1 MTFEEFMRGY
11 EEYKQ
16 QNGAGGNS
24 GASVQWNANPGGQWN
39 PGGQDGYGTA
49 RGDGWGISYDEFMR
63 GYEEYK
69 RQRSSQNGYSATGAQ
84 NGIGMAQGGWQGIS
98 FEDFMEGFY
107 QQHPERRPAPAAQT
121 APAAGGTGFALS
133 GTASA
138 KPQAGTDAAPRA
150 DETQQAEKNRQL
162 LAGLN
167 WGGAGGTAPA
177 GAAAQN
183 RALQLTAK
191 PAAGPSP
198 EAARILEAAG
208 VSVPLGMRNE
218 NTEEAARRTAQRPAA
233 GSAGPGLVPGWS
245 QEGREALEAEWWK
258 QNPGRFAL
266 NTMLPAYFWN
276 GLTDG
281 LRSAESGAAGLAAG
295 LIDPGSRADTPAMP
309 GAGPSPEAARILEAA
324 GVSAPLGL
332 QNENTAAA
340 ARETALQTQ
349 EKINR
354 RVLERAEKSGQKAEA
369 LNERFA
375 GKEGTGADLARWIGA
390 GAGSMAPQ
398 IAAGWLGGPAAS
410 GALIFGQGMGDY
422 YADALQDGATTEQA
436 VQAGLVG
443 GAANYGIEK
452 AFGGIPL
459 VGEGVVPVE
468 DIVKRYVRSRAGR
481 VILNRLAEATG
492 EGAEEVMENYLKP
505 IVQNMVYDK
514 EIEWPT
520 LEEQL
525 DSFAGGFA
533 ASLVTGSLMEDLPDQ
548 YRAEQAGAAVRAGE
562 GGMEAVMRRA
572 REISDNGQTR
582 KTLAG
587 RRAAELLA
595 RYDKGGADAINNAQL
610 GELVL
615 EMQELDGGTP
625 ASGAQA
631 AQEAAQEAQA
641 AGTGNLPGMAETP
654 LQGQP
659 GAALGTQSYP
669 QAVSG
674 GAGAVSYDALAALP
688 DMAATRIDTRLPEGA
703 SRSGLVQQ
711 GIANSGG
718 KVVNRYTGQE
728 MTLTASGLRHGIAKA
743 YNIAQNGPYVLK
755 AGEILQNAV
764 KVNELEPRGTE
775 TRSDIYLGY
784 AVDENGAPHAVRFV
798 VNLFPNGHRN
808 ADLDQMEVYDGRLYA
823 ERGKIIK
830 AASEMQ
836 PLSSGAAAGNPAL
849 NHRQTAVEARTQP
862 GAVPLMSARTHGVST
877 AVGPALSEAAGAA
890 SAIKITDLLGLVKG
904 QMDGFLSEDVRARL
918 GTQTRRSPEFGAAL
932 RYDLGMGGGTPAL
945 FPGINLDQS
954 GAIMDDAARQLAVQ
968 SGRVSETELAAMDR
982 MAEAK
987 GLRMRY
993 IYHPAGEV
1001 DGWVSGD
1008 TITVNLA
1015 SESGAFGTA
1024 VHEVGHTIKAAD
1036 AGRFARFEQAV
1047 LRLAAQDAE
1056 LGRYAQAVRT
1066 AYTAENSPARA
1077 SLLGADG
1084 QLNEAAVNEEVALK
1098 LAEQLVGDPEKL
1110 TQAVT
1115 RERGLGEM
1123 LLDFIRGIKNSIAIR
1138 LTGSQKA
1145 MLDEAERTL
1154 VNLLRGEGGSVEG
1167 QRLSYIG
1174 EHAQLRDG
1182 ERRALGIAQ
1191 QMEQEGETA
1200 GDIRRQTGWFRG
1212 ADGRWR
1218 MEIDDSGAV
1227 YQPEGARTLGQALEH
1242 PELYQRYPALTER
1255 PFSIDEKAR
1264 EQWKGGY
1271 SRKSQSIKLS
1281 PDADIGTLLHETQH
1295 AIQDIEGFAGG
1306 GNRLDGKGMA
1316 MLEAY
1321 PLAKELPAYQQLN
1334 TPEERFEFV
1343 RSFAATSSETN
1354 SFEHEWRKRYSELA
1368 GEVEANDVKNRAAY
1382 SNTRREGIPPKTDG
1396 IVIDRRALR
1405 SDMIDMFLEMGY
1417 NKKEV
1422 AWLLEGGSQ
1431 HGRLGEMAGTLEKIA
1446 KSGGIEAG
1454 GGTAA
1459 GGGRGSAQSS
1469 GTGGNIQAVDLD
1481 GARLSGEDGRSA
1493 GSQNANGDY
1502 AGTRRHDLLG
1512 ESGSLQKDSLSV
1524 PYRTQKGQTLREYLT
1539 GQYPGMIWPIA
1550 DPPAANAA
1558 NAQAA
1563 PAGPVEAVNAQEA
1576 QDATGAGSGLL
1587 ASGKSLEIQQ
1597 RQTREFVD
1605 KVAEGLGVPRW
1616 ASREFLRPIAAEL
1629 AESIKTTGR
1638 IDPGKADELFNTAFE
1653 QGIVIQDEMV
1663 QQYGELKKELRST
1676 ALTLDRET
1684 REGKSYNEWR
1694 KQFFGALNLASD
1706 GMPVDVYYQEL
1717 CERYPELFDSELTHP
1732 ADQAERILEV
1742 YKSIR
1747 TQAMNLD
1754 AYYGDDAEDFKA
1766 WARDEFDRALEE
1778 LAGGVG
1784 KVRRLEADNARG
1796 AQPAQEPPPPMGY
1809 AEVERIQ
1816 HEAKKLQRQADRAMA
1831 RAALTA
1837 EDKKLVDM
1845 LLAGGTSEDY
1855 LRSKGQ
1861 ENLEEILKVY
1871 QARKAVDDTK
1881 RPVKAYNAKVKEQ
1894 RDARAMA
1901 ALEGT
1906 ENWTDK
1912 QTGMQ
1917 YSMETMQ
1924 RNIRDISRGDEAGR
1938 RMVEEFFAPVQVHE
1952 AAATRMKNEYRERIR
1967 KLGLNQW
1974 ESAYTQIYG
1983 ELEAL
1988 DGVQYKSKEREHLAE
2003 ALEELKQEHGR
2014 EINEKKA
2021 REAVP
2026 VFRKEL
2032 DALFA
2037 QINQALVENGYEP
2050 VEYRRGY
2057 FPHFSDSET
2066 DSLLKNIADLVGH
2079 GSSPDDLPTS
2089 IAGLTAGF
2097 KPGRRW
2103 NAHAL
2108 ERKGFETAYD
2118 ALKGFDLYLEV
2129 AADVIHH
2136 TGDIRNLRALAEAIR
2151 YKYGDEGIREQ
2162 IRRIRADEKLTESQ
2176 RDDQLAQMGV
2186 IGKSHLSRFVQE
2198 LDEYTNLLAG
2208 KKSRYDRAVEYAI
2221 GRGIYRVMNKI
2232 ESKVGA
2238 NMVAV
2243 NLGSW
2248 LTNFLPVAQVA
2259 AEVGQ
2264 GNMLRAARDTVKN
2277 WWHSD
2282 GFEDRSDFLTN
2293 RAGSQMLSRSKLQR
2307 ASDFLSSPMQMI
2319 DGFASNMVTRAYYY
2333 KNLREGMNPVEAL
2346 QRADRQAAGLMA
2358 DRSKGAM
2365 PTLFASK
2372 NPLTRMLTMFQLEPN
2387 NTLRHIAKDI
2397 PDMGDKASEIWGMI
2411 LIGFVYS
2418 YIFDDLFELL
2428 TGRRCALDPLDI
2440 FNEAVGDMT
2449 GFEVPNLVE
2458 EGYKAVKGEASRED
2472 FTTQPAGI
2480 AYTVANTAKNLAQE
2494 VPFVGGL
2501 LGGGRLPVS
2510 AAFPDIGNAWGY
2522 FGGWLD
2528 GNKSGLQ
2535 ALYGVGKEL
2544 AKPMLYTAMPLG
2556 GGQLKK
2562 TAEGLDTMV
2571 RGGYYKQGREGEQ
2584 LQTAVDRES
2593 MWNWLKAITFGRS
2606 AITEVGEYYDT
2617 GRRGMTAEQ
2626 TAIIKELGMTP
2637 AEGQQ
2642 WLETFGGRADN
2653 SDRSNFY
2660 QVRFGEE
2667 AAGLDERLARMA
2679 AAGADGVRPSKPD
2692 RTLTVNGEDVE
2703 LGAAAYRQYLET
2715 RANGSYEL
2723 LGYLPQLESAGA
2735 DDALQ
2740 TAYAK
2745 RVQEYMAE
2753 VAREQA
2759 ADVEPRAWVDAAR
2772 EYAGAQGGEVNER
2785 LANAILARAIISA
2798 AKADKQPNGSSV
2810 KGSRKRNALAAL
2822 EAVGFGTDTAAELW
2836 EMFG

>member
-1 MTFEEFMRGY
+1 
-11 EEYKQ
+11 
-16 QNGAGGNS
+16 
-24 GASVQWNANPGGQWN
+24 
-39 PGGQDGYGTA
+39 
-49 RGDGWGISYDEFMR
+49 
-63 GYEEYK
+63 
-69 RQRSSQNGYSATGAQ
+69 
-84 NGIGMAQGGWQGIS
+84 
-98 FEDFMEGFY
+98 
-107 QQHPERRPAPAAQT
+107 
-121 APAAGGTGFALS
+121 
-133 GTASA
+133 
-138 KPQAGTDAAPRA
+138 
-150 DETQQAEKNRQL
+150 
-162 LAGLN
+162 
-167 WGGAGGTAPA
+167 
-177 GAAAQN
+177 
-183 RALQLTAK
+183 
-191 PAAGPSP
+191 
-198 EAARILEAAG
+198 
-208 VSVPLGMRNE
+208 
-218 NTEEAARRTAQRPAA
+218 
-233 GSAGPGLVPGWS
+233 
-245 QEGREALEAEWWK
+245 
-258 QNPGRFAL
+258 
-266 NTMLPAYFWN
+266 
-276 GLTDG
+276 
-281 LRSAESGAAGLAAG
+281 
-295 LIDPGSRADTPAMP
+295 
-309 GAGPSPEAARILEAA
+309 
-324 GVSAPLGL
+324 
-332 QNENTAAA
+332 
-340 ARETALQTQ
+340 
-349 EKINR
+349 
-354 RVLERAEKSGQKAEA
+354 
-369 LNERFA
+369 
-375 GKEGTGADLARWIGA
+375 
-390 GAGSMAPQ
+390 
-398 IAAGWLGGPAAS
+398 
-410 GALIFGQGMGDY
+410 
-422 YADALQDGATTEQA
+422 
-436 VQAGLVG
+436 
-443 GAANYGIEK
+443 
-452 AFGGIPL
+452 
-459 VGEGVVPVE
+459 
-468 DIVKRYVRSRAGR
+468 
-481 VILNRLAEATG
+481 
-492 EGAEEVMENYLKP
+492 
-505 IVQNMVYDK
+505 
-514 EIEWPT
+514 
-520 LEEQL
+520 
-525 DSFAGGFA
+525 
-533 ASLVTGSLMEDLPDQ
+533 
-548 YRAEQAGAAVRAGE
+548 
-562 GGMEAVMRRA
+562 
-572 REISDNGQTR
+572 
-582 KTLAG
+582 
-587 RRAAELLA
+587 
-595 RYDKGGADAINNAQL
+595 
-610 GELVL
+610 
-615 EMQELDGGTP
+615 
-625 ASGAQA
+625 
-631 AQEAAQEAQA
+631 
-641 AGTGNLPGMAETP
+641 
-654 LQGQP
+654 
-659 GAALGTQSYP
+659 
-669 QAVSG
+669 
-674 GAGAVSYDALAALP
+674 
-688 DMAATRIDTRLPEGA
+688 
-703 SRSGLVQQ
+703 
-711 GIANSGG
+711 
-718 KVVNRYTGQE
+718 
-728 MTLTASGLRHGIAKA
+728 
-743 YNIAQNGPYVLK
+743 
-755 AGEILQNAV
+755 
-764 KVNELEPRGTE
+764 
-775 TRSDIYLGY
+775 
-784 AVDENGAPHAVRFV
+784 
-798 VNLFPNGHRN
+798 
-808 ADLDQMEVYDGRLYA
+808 
-823 ERGKIIK
+823 
-830 AASEMQ
+830 
-836 PLSSGAAAGNPAL
+836 
-849 NHRQTAVEARTQP
+849 
-862 GAVPLMSARTHGVST
+862 MSARTHGVST

-968 SGRVSETELAAMDR
+968 SGRASEAELAAMDR

-1015 SESGAFGTA
+1015 SESDAFGTA

-1167 QRLSYIG
+1167 KRYSFV
-1174 EHAQLRDG
+1174 G
-1182 ERRALGIAQ
+1182 ERAYLTDAERRDMSLAE
-1191 QMEQEGETA
+1191 QMA
-1200 GDIRRQTGWFRG
+1200 ADKVSSSDIWTQTGWKIG
-1212 ADGRWR
+1212 ADGKPR
-1218 MEIDDSGAV
+1218 MEIDDSKAV
-1227 YQPEGARTLGQALEH
+1227 YHTEHAADAQTLGEVLEH
-1242 PELYQRYPALTER
+1242 PELYRRHPELAKMPFRQEDIMPGALQGKYLGK
-1255 PFSIDEKAR
+1255 D
-1264 EQWKGGY
+1264 KGFVMRRGA
-1271 SRKSQSIKLS
+1271 SKG
-1281 PDADIGTLLHETQH
+1281 ALLHEVQH
-1295 AIQDIEGFAGG
+1295 AIQEIEGFTRGSSRETG
-1306 GNRLDGKGMA
+1306 IRQA

-1321 PLAKELPAYQQLN
+1321 AKIKDTDGYKSLRTADA
-1334 TPEERFEFV
+1334 RFRYVEAIAQNWNG
-1343 RSFAATSSETN
+1343 REGMRKN
-1354 SFEHEWRKRYSELA
+1354 WRQHYENAA
-1368 GEVEANDVKNRAAY
+1368 GEIEADAVR
-1382 SNTRREGIPPKTDG
+1382 
-1396 IVIDRRALR
+1396 RRANLSENR
-1405 SDMIDMFLEMGY
+1405 RKLLEPDLGGNIVNKETVSKDYIDMLVEMGY
-1417 NKKEV
+1417 DENTVLHTKSIFEENH
-1422 AWLLEGGSQ
+1422 EGQ
-1431 HGRLGEMAGTLEKIA
+1431 NRRKRLGQAPRETAPNDYSDILIEMDIEEGANPQTRSASDEQYTGQGDAGRGYSGYGEK
-1446 KSGGIEAG
+1446 GRDNR

-1459 GGGRGSAQSS
+1459 PGGRGKADTQ
-1469 GTGGNIQAVDLD
+1469 GAYGGHPVRVGLERGI
-1481 GARLSGEDGRSA
+1481 
-1493 GSQNANGDY
+1493 
-1502 AGTRRHDLLG
+1502 RRIDDDA
-1512 ESGSLQKDSLSV
+1512 KINLSV

-1539 GQYPGMIWPIA
+1539 EQYPGMIWPIA

-1558 NAQAA
+1558 NAQA
-1563 PAGPVEAVNAQEA
+1563 GPQAAQAAKAQEA
-1576 QDATGAGSGLL
+1576 QDATGAGPGLL

-1605 KVAEGLGVPRW
+1605 KVAKGLGVPRW

-1694 KQFFGALNLASD
+1694 KQFFGALNLTSD

-1717 CERYPELFDSELTHP
+1717 CERYPELFDSGLTHP

-1766 WARDEFDRALEE
+1766 WAREEFDRALEE

-1784 KVRRLEADNARG
+1784 KVRRLEADNARA
-1796 AQPAQEPPPPMGY
+1796 AQPAQEPLPPMGY

-1871 QARKAVDDTK
+1871 RARKAVEDTK
-1881 RPVKAYNAKVKEQ
+1881 RPVKAYNAKIKEQ

-1917 YSMETMQ
+1917 YSMETMP
-1924 RNIRDISRGDEAGR
+1924 RNIRDISRGGEAGR
-1938 RMVEEFFAPVQVHE
+1938 RMVEEYFAPVQVHE
-1952 AAATRMKNEYRERIR
+1952 AAATRMKNEYRARIA

-2050 VEYRRGY
+2050 VEYRKGY
-2057 FPHFSDSET
+2057 FTHFSENEM
-2066 DSLLKNIADLVGH
+2066 DSLLKNIVALVGH
-2079 GSSPDDLPTS
+2079 GSNPDDLLTS

-2103 NAHAL
+2103 NPHAL

-2129 AADVIHH
+2129 MADIIHH
-2136 TGDIRNLRALAEAIR
+2136 TGDIRNLWALAEAIR
-2151 YKYGDEGIREQ
+2151 YKYGDEGIQEE
-2162 IRRIRADEKLTESQ
+2162 IRRIRADETLTDSQ
-2176 RDDQLAQMGV
+2176 RDDRLAEMGAL
-2186 IGKSHLSRFVQE
+2186 GKSHLSRFVQE

-2238 NMVAV
+2238 NMVAF
-2243 NLGSW
+2243 NPGSW
-2248 LTNFLPVAQVA
+2248 LTNVLPVAQVA

-2333 KNLREGMNPVEAL
+2333 KNLRAGMNPVEAL
-2346 QRADRQAAGLMA
+2346 QGADRQAAGLMA

-2440 FNEAVGDMT
+2440 FNEAMGDMT

-2472 FTTQPAGI
+2472 FVTQPAGV
-2480 AYTVANTAKNLAQE
+2480 AHTVANTAKNLAQE

-2571 RGGYYKQGREGEQ
+2571 RGGYYKQGR
-2584 LQTAVDRES
+2584 
-2593 MWNWLKAITFGRS
+2593 
-2606 AITEVGEYYDT
+2606 
-2617 GRRGMTAEQ
+2617 
-2626 TAIIKELGMTP
+2626 
-2637 AEGQQ
+2637 
-2642 WLETFGGRADN
+2642 ADN

-2667 AAGLDERLARMA
+2667 AAGLDERLARME

-2703 LGAAAYRQYLET
+2703 LGAAAYKQYLET

-2740 TAYAK
+2740 TAYAR

-2759 ADVEPRAWVDAAR
+2759 ADAEPKPWVDAAR
-2772 EYAGAQGGEVNER
+2772 EYAGAEGGEVNER
-2785 LANAILARAIISA
+2785 LANAILARVIISM

>member
-1 MTFEEFMRGY
+1 
-11 EEYKQ
+11 
-16 QNGAGGNS
+16 
-24 GASVQWNANPGGQWN
+24 
-39 PGGQDGYGTA
+39 
-49 RGDGWGISYDEFMR
+49 
-63 GYEEYK
+63 
-69 RQRSSQNGYSATGAQ
+69 
-84 NGIGMAQGGWQGIS
+84 
-98 FEDFMEGFY
+98 
-107 QQHPERRPAPAAQT
+107 
-121 APAAGGTGFALS
+121 
-133 GTASA
+133 
-138 KPQAGTDAAPRA
+138 
-150 DETQQAEKNRQL
+150 
-162 LAGLN
+162 
-167 WGGAGGTAPA
+167 
-177 GAAAQN
+177 
-183 RALQLTAK
+183 
-191 PAAGPSP
+191 
-198 EAARILEAAG
+198 
-208 VSVPLGMRNE
+208 
-218 NTEEAARRTAQRPAA
+218 
-233 GSAGPGLVPGWS
+233 
-245 QEGREALEAEWWK
+245 
-258 QNPGRFAL
+258 
-266 NTMLPAYFWN
+266 
-276 GLTDG
+276 
-281 LRSAESGAAGLAAG
+281 
-295 LIDPGSRADTPAMP
+295 
-309 GAGPSPEAARILEAA
+309 
-324 GVSAPLGL
+324 
-332 QNENTAAA
+332 
-340 ARETALQTQ
+340 
-349 EKINR
+349 
-354 RVLERAEKSGQKAEA
+354 
-369 LNERFA
+369 
-375 GKEGTGADLARWIGA
+375 
-390 GAGSMAPQ
+390 
-398 IAAGWLGGPAAS
+398 
-410 GALIFGQGMGDY
+410 
-422 YADALQDGATTEQA
+422 
-436 VQAGLVG
+436 
-443 GAANYGIEK
+443 
-452 AFGGIPL
+452 
-459 VGEGVVPVE
+459 
-468 DIVKRYVRSRAGR
+468 
-481 VILNRLAEATG
+481 
-492 EGAEEVMENYLKP
+492 
-505 IVQNMVYDK
+505 
-514 EIEWPT
+514 
-520 LEEQL
+520 
-525 DSFAGGFA
+525 
-533 ASLVTGSLMEDLPDQ
+533 
-548 YRAEQAGAAVRAGE
+548 
-562 GGMEAVMRRA
+562 
-572 REISDNGQTR
+572 
-582 KTLAG
+582 
-587 RRAAELLA
+587 
-595 RYDKGGADAINNAQL
+595 
-610 GELVL
+610 
-615 EMQELDGGTP
+615 
-625 ASGAQA
+625 
-631 AQEAAQEAQA
+631 
-641 AGTGNLPGMAETP
+641 
-654 LQGQP
+654 
-659 GAALGTQSYP
+659 
-669 QAVSG
+669 
-674 GAGAVSYDALAALP
+674 
-688 DMAATRIDTRLPEGA
+688 
-703 SRSGLVQQ
+703 
-711 GIANSGG
+711 
-718 KVVNRYTGQE
+718 
-728 MTLTASGLRHGIAKA
+728 
-743 YNIAQNGPYVLK
+743 
-755 AGEILQNAV
+755 
-764 KVNELEPRGTE
+764 
-775 TRSDIYLGY
+775 
-784 AVDENGAPHAVRFV
+784 
-798 VNLFPNGHRN
+798 
-808 ADLDQMEVYDGRLYA
+808 
-823 ERGKIIK
+823 
-830 AASEMQ
+830 MQ

-968 SGRVSETELAAMDR
+968 SGRASEAELAAMDR

-1015 SESGAFGTA
+1015 SESDAFGTA

-1167 QRLSYIG
+1167 KRYSFV
-1174 EHAQLRDG
+1174 G
-1182 ERRALGIAQ
+1182 ERAYLTDAERRDMSLAE
-1191 QMEQEGETA
+1191 QMA
-1200 GDIRRQTGWFRG
+1200 ADKVSSSDIWTQTGWKIG
-1212 ADGRWR
+1212 ADGKPR
-1218 MEIDDSGAV
+1218 MEIDDSKAV
-1227 YQPEGARTLGQALEH
+1227 YHTEHAADAQTLGEVLEH
-1242 PELYQRYPALTER
+1242 PELYRRHPELAKMPFRQEDIMPGALQGKYLGK
-1255 PFSIDEKAR
+1255 D
-1264 EQWKGGY
+1264 KGFVMRRGA
-1271 SRKSQSIKLS
+1271 SKG
-1281 PDADIGTLLHETQH
+1281 ALLHEVQH
-1295 AIQDIEGFAGG
+1295 AIQEIEGFTRGSSRETG
-1306 GNRLDGKGMA
+1306 IRQA

-1321 PLAKELPAYQQLN
+1321 AKIKDTDGYKSLRTADA
-1334 TPEERFEFV
+1334 RFRYVEAIAQNWNG
-1343 RSFAATSSETN
+1343 REGMRKN
-1354 SFEHEWRKRYSELA
+1354 WRQHYENAA
-1368 GEVEANDVKNRAAY
+1368 GEIEADAVR
-1382 SNTRREGIPPKTDG
+1382 
-1396 IVIDRRALR
+1396 RRANLSENR
-1405 SDMIDMFLEMGY
+1405 RKLLEPDLGGNIVNKETVSKDYIDMLVEMGY
-1417 NKKEV
+1417 DENTVLHTKSIFEENH
-1422 AWLLEGGSQ
+1422 EGQ
-1431 HGRLGEMAGTLEKIA
+1431 NRRKRLGQAPRETAPNDYSDILIEMDIEEGANPQTRSASDEQYTGQGDAGRGYSGYGEK
-1446 KSGGIEAG
+1446 GRDNR

-1459 GGGRGSAQSS
+1459 PGGRGKADTQ
-1469 GTGGNIQAVDLD
+1469 GAYGGHPVRVGLERGI
-1481 GARLSGEDGRSA
+1481 
-1493 GSQNANGDY
+1493 
-1502 AGTRRHDLLG
+1502 RRIDDDA
-1512 ESGSLQKDSLSV
+1512 KINLSV

-1539 GQYPGMIWPIA
+1539 EQYPGMIWPIA

-1558 NAQAA
+1558 NAQAGPQAAQAA
-1563 PAGPVEAVNAQEA
+1563 PAGSAQAAKAQEA
-1576 QDATGAGSGLL
+1576 QDATGAGPGLL

-1605 KVAEGLGVPRW
+1605 KVAKGLGVPRW

-1694 KQFFGALNLASD
+1694 KQFFGALNLTSD

-1717 CERYPELFDSELTHP
+1717 CERYPELFDSGLTHP

-1766 WARDEFDRALEE
+1766 WAREEFDRALEE

-1784 KVRRLEADNARG
+1784 KVRRLEADNARA
-1796 AQPAQEPPPPMGY
+1796 AQPAQEPLPPMGY

-1871 QARKAVDDTK
+1871 RARKAVEDTK
-1881 RPVKAYNAKVKEQ
+1881 RPVKAYNAKIKEQ

-1917 YSMETMQ
+1917 YSMETMP
-1924 RNIRDISRGDEAGR
+1924 RNIRDISRGGEAGR
-1938 RMVEEFFAPVQVHE
+1938 RMVEEYFAPVQVHE
-1952 AAATRMKNEYRERIR
+1952 AAATRMKNEYRARIA

-2050 VEYRRGY
+2050 VEYRKGY
-2057 FPHFSDSET
+2057 FTHFSENEM
-2066 DSLLKNIADLVGH
+2066 DSLLKNIVALVGH
-2079 GSSPDDLPTS
+2079 GSNPDDLLTS

-2103 NAHAL
+2103 NPHAL

-2129 AADVIHH
+2129 MADIIHH
-2136 TGDIRNLRALAEAIR
+2136 TGDIRNLWALAEAIR
-2151 YKYGDEGIREQ
+2151 YKYGDEGIQEE
-2162 IRRIRADEKLTESQ
+2162 IRRIRADETLTDSQ
-2176 RDDQLAQMGV
+2176 RDDRLAEMGAL
-2186 IGKSHLSRFVQE
+2186 GKSHLSRFVQE

-2238 NMVAV
+2238 NMVAF
-2243 NLGSW
+2243 NPGSW
-2248 LTNFLPVAQVA
+2248 LTNVLPVAQVA

-2333 KNLREGMNPVEAL
+2333 KNLRAGMNPVEAL
-2346 QRADRQAAGLMA
+2346 QGADRQAAGLMA

-2440 FNEAVGDMT
+2440 FNEAMGDMT

-2472 FTTQPAGI
+2472 FVTQPAGV
-2480 AYTVANTAKNLAQE
+2480 AHTVANTAKNLAQE

-2571 RGGYYKQGREGEQ
+2571 RGGYYKQGR
-2584 LQTAVDRES
+2584 
-2593 MWNWLKAITFGRS
+2593 
-2606 AITEVGEYYDT
+2606 
-2617 GRRGMTAEQ
+2617 
-2626 TAIIKELGMTP
+2626 
-2637 AEGQQ
+2637 
-2642 WLETFGGRADN
+2642 ADN

-2667 AAGLDERLARMA
+2667 AAGLDERLARME

-2703 LGAAAYRQYLET
+2703 LGAAAYKQYLET

-2740 TAYAK
+2740 TAYAR

-2759 ADVEPRAWVDAAR
+2759 ADAEPKPWVDAAR
-2772 EYAGAQGGEVNER
+2772 EYAGAEGGEVNER
-2785 LANAILARAIISA
+2785 LANAILARVIISM

>member
-11 EEYKQ
+11 GEYKQ
-16 QNGAGGNS
+16 QRGAGGNS
-24 GASVQWNANPGGQWN
+24 GASLQWNANAGGQWN

-49 RGDGWGISYDEFMR
+49 PGDGWGISYDEFMR

-69 RQRSSQNGYSATGAQ
+69 RQGGPQTGYGAGGGQ
-84 NGIGMAQGGWQGIS
+84 RPQGGWQGIS
-98 FEDFMEGFY
+98 FEAFMEGFY
-107 QQHPERRPAPAAQT
+107 QQHPERRPAPAAQEAPAQRT
-121 APAAGGTGFALS
+121 GFALGGQTDGQASAAPAAPAAGTSPQEDETPAGAQG
-133 GTASA
+133 
-138 KPQAGTDAAPRA
+138 PQA
-150 DETQQAEKNRQL
+150 EQNRQL

-167 WGGAGGTAPA
+167 WSGANGAAT
-177 GAAAQN
+177 GAAAPN
-183 RALQLTAK
+183 RALQLTASRA
-191 PAAGPSP
+191 PAVGGAESDWTIERALAAAAQARQAAGQNPVLQ
-198 EAARILEAAG
+198 AAR
-208 VSVPLGMRNE
+208 E
-218 NTEEAARRTAQRPAA
+218 N
-233 GSAGPGLVPGWS
+233 PGLIPGWS
-245 QEGREALEAEWWK
+245 PEGRAALEAEWWK
-258 QNPGRFAL
+258 QNPGRFEL

-281 LRSAESGAAGLAAG
+281 LRSAANGAAGLAAG
-295 LIDPGSRADTPAMP
+295 LVDPGSRAETPAMP
-309 GAGPSPEAARILEAA
+309 GAGPSPEAARILDAA
-324 GVSAPLGL
+324 GVSVPLGL

-354 RVLERAEKSGQKAEA
+354 RVLERAKKSEQKAEA

-422 YADALQDGATTEQA
+422 YADALQDGASTEQA
-436 VQAGLVG
+436 VKAGLVG

-452 AFGGIPL
+452 AFGGIPM

-481 VILNRLAEATG
+481 AIVNRLAEATG
-492 EGAEEVMENYLKP
+492 EGAEEVLENYLKP
-505 IVQNMVYDK
+505 VVQNMAYGK
-514 EIEWPT
+514 EMEWPT
-520 LEEQL
+520 LEEQI
-525 DSFAGGFA
+525 DAFAGGFA
-533 ASLVTGSLMEDLPDQ
+533 ASLVTGTLMEDLPDQ
-548 YRAEQAGAAVRAGE
+548 QRAEADGAKVRAGE
-562 GGMEAVMRRA
+562 GGVDALMRRA
-572 REISDNGQTR
+572 REVYDNEQTR

-587 RRAAELLA
+587 RRAAELLPL
-595 RYDKGGADAINNAQL
+595 YEKGGADAIPNAQL
-610 GELVL
+610 GELAQ
-615 EMQELDGGTP
+615 EIWELDGGTP
-625 ASGAQA
+625 AAGTQA
-631 AQEAAQEAQA
+631 VQEAAQTAQA
-641 AGTGNLPGMAETP
+641 MQEGNMPGPAQTPAE
-654 LQGQP
+654 GQP
-659 GAALGTQSYP
+659 GAAGAMQGYP

-674 GAGAVSYDALAALP
+674 GA
-688 DMAATRIDTRLPEGA
+688 R
-703 SRSGLVQQ
+703 
-711 GIANSGG
+711 GG
-718 KVVNRYTGQE
+718 
-728 MTLTASGLRHGIAKA
+728 M
-743 YNIAQNGPYVLK
+743 
-755 AGEILQNAV
+755 
-764 KVNELEPRGTE
+764 
-775 TRSDIYLGY
+775 
-784 AVDENGAPHAVRFV
+784 
-798 VNLFPNGHRN
+798 
-808 ADLDQMEVYDGRLYA
+808 
-823 ERGKIIK
+823 
-830 AASEMQ
+830 
-836 PLSSGAAAGNPAL
+836 
-849 NHRQTAVEARTQP
+849 
-862 GAVPLMSARTHGVST
+862 
-877 AVGPALSEAAGAA
+877 
-890 SAIKITDLLGLVKG
+890 
-904 QMDGFLSEDVRARL
+904 
-918 GTQTRRSPEFGAAL
+918 
-932 RYDLGMGGGTPAL
+932 PAL

-954 GAIMDDAARQLAVQ
+954 GAILDDAARQLAVQ
-968 SGRVSETELAAMDR
+968 GGRVSEAELAAMDR
-982 MAEAK
+982 MAGAK
-987 GLRMRY
+987 GLRLRY
-993 IYHPAGEV
+993 IYHPAGAV

-1015 SESGAFGTA
+1015 SESGAFGAA

-1036 AGRFARFEQAV
+1036 AGRFAQFEQAV

-1056 LGRYAQAVRT
+1056 LGQYAQAVRT

-1084 QLNEAAVNEEVALK
+1084 QLDAAAVNEEVALK

-1110 TQAVT
+1110 TRAVT
-1115 RERGLGEM
+1115 KERGLGEM

-1154 VNLLRGEGGSVEG
+1154 VNLLRGEAGSVEG
-1167 QRLSYIG
+1167 QRMSIQTDENGQYVKVDTDQDIFEGKTLEDCVKIARKYIKDHFQGAVLPVGSSQAFVNGTSTGEYAYPADHRMRADVKRAKMQASTELDNLLSISTYLRHEPDDGRHPSAAGGWDVYRTIFEIDGQRFTGEVKIMNTNRGRLFYDVTQIEKIARIG
-1174 EHAQLRDG
+1174 EHPMSRMGDTTSDFQQGQPAVIDLR
-1182 ERRALGIAQ
+1182 
-1191 QMEQEGETA
+1191 ETQA
-1200 GDIRRQTGWFRG
+1200 PHRTGPARRQSTEATTPYGFTV
-1212 ADGRWR
+1212 AQDG
-1218 MEIDDSGAV
+1218 GTV
-1227 YQPEGARTLGQALEH
+1227 N
-1242 PELYQRYPALTER
+1242 TE
-1255 PFSIDEKAR
+1255 K
-1264 EQWKGGY
+1264 
-1271 SRKSQSIKLS
+1271 
-1281 PDADIGTLLHETQH
+1281 T
-1295 AIQDIEGFAGG
+1295 GG
-1306 GNRLDGKGMA
+1306 G
-1316 MLEAY
+1316 
-1321 PLAKELPAYQQLN
+1321 
-1334 TPEERFEFV
+1334 
-1343 RSFAATSSETN
+1343 
-1354 SFEHEWRKRYSELA
+1354 
-1368 GEVEANDVKNRAAY
+1368 
-1382 SNTRREGIPPKTDG
+1382 
-1396 IVIDRRALR
+1396 
-1405 SDMIDMFLEMGY
+1405 
-1417 NKKEV
+1417 
-1422 AWLLEGGSQ
+1422 
-1431 HGRLGEMAGTLEKIA
+1431 
-1446 KSGGIEAG
+1446 
-1454 GGTAA
+1454 
-1459 GGGRGSAQSS
+1459 
-1469 GTGGNIQAVDLD
+1469 
-1481 GARLSGEDGRSA
+1481 
-1493 GSQNANGDY
+1493 
-1502 AGTRRHDLLG
+1502 
-1512 ESGSLQKDSLSV
+1512 QKDSLSV

-1539 GQYPGMIWPIA
+1539 EQYPGMIWPIA

-1558 NAQAA
+1558 NAQAGPQAAQAA

-1576 QDATGAGSGLL
+1576 QDTTGAGPGLL
-1587 ASGKSLEIQQ
+1587 ASGKSLEIQR

-1629 AESIKTTGR
+1629 AESIKATGR
-1638 IDPGKADELFNTAFE
+1638 IDPGKADELFNAAFE

-1747 TQAMNLD
+1747 TQTMNLD

-1766 WARDEFDRALEE
+1766 WAREEFDRALEE

-1784 KVRRLEADNARG
+1784 KVRRLEADNARA
-1796 AQPAQEPPPPMGY
+1796 AQPAQEPLPPMGY

-1871 QARKAVDDTK
+1871 QARKAVEDTK
-1881 RPVKAYNAKVKEQ
+1881 RPVKAYNAKIKEQ

-2057 FPHFSDSET
+2057 FPHYSDSET

-2089 IAGLTAGF
+2089 LAGLTAGF

-2176 RDDQLAQMGV
+2176 RDEQLAQMGV

-2333 KNLREGMNPVEAL
+2333 KNLRAGMNPVEAL

-2397 PDMGDKASEIWGMI
+2397 RDEEEGLAWIGVAI
-2411 LIGFVYS
+2411 VGFVYS
-2418 YIFDDLFELL
+2418 YIFDDLYELL

-2440 FNEAVGDMT
+2440 FNEAMGDMT

-2472 FTTQPAGI
+2472 FVTQPAGV
-2480 AYTVANTAKNLAQE
+2480 AHTVANTAKNLAQE

-2510 AAFPDIGNAWGY
+2510 AALPDLGALNDNI
-2522 FGGWLD
+2522 GGWID
-2528 GNKSGLQ
+2528 GDKAGLQ

-2562 TAEGLDTMV
+2562 TAEGLGTMV

-2593 MWNWLKAITFGRS
+2593 MWNWLKALAFGRS

-2617 GRRGMTAEQ
+2617 GRRGLTAEQ
-2626 TAIIKELGMTP
+2626 TAIIKELGMSPT
-2637 AEGQQ
+2637 EGQQ
-2642 WLETFGGRADN
+2642 WMETFGGRADN

-2667 AAGLDERLARMA
+2667 AAGLDERLARME

-2703 LGAAAYRQYLET
+2703 LGAAAYKQYLET

-2740 TAYAK
+2740 TAYAR

-2759 ADVEPRAWVDAAR
+2759 ADAEPKPWVDAAR
-2772 EYAGAQGGEVNER
+2772 EYAGAEGGEVNER
-2785 LANAILARAIISA
+2785 LANAILARVIISM

>member
-1 MTFEEFMRGY
+1 MTFDEFMRGY

-24 GASVQWNANPGGQWN
+24 GASVQWNANPGGQ
-39 PGGQDGYGTA
+39 DGYGTA
-49 RGDGWGISYDEFMR
+49 PGDGWGISYDEFMR

-84 NGIGMAQGGWQGIS
+84 NGTGMAQGSWQGIS

-107 QQHPERRPAPAAQT
+107 QLHPERRPAPAVQAG
-121 APAAGGTGFALS
+121 PAAGGTGFAL
-133 GTASA
+133 GGQAA
-138 KPQAGTDAAPRA
+138 AAAAGAGTSSRA
-150 DETQQAEKNRQL
+150 DETPQAAQNRQL

-167 WGGAGGTAPA
+167 WGGENGVAAGQMNGRANLAERARAALQINANEAKGTWQKALGPEVQAAAEREAQREKTAWDYAAGLITEPVTTGISESGWSWQNAMISAQNPRYQTIAQQAVRAQAPA
-177 GAAAQN
+177 GH
-183 RALQLTAK
+183 
-191 PAAGPSP
+191 
-198 EAARILEAAG
+198 
-208 VSVPLGMRNE
+208 
-218 NTEEAARRTAQRPAA
+218 
-233 GSAGPGLVPGWS
+233 GLIPGWS
-245 QEGREALEAEWWK
+245 PEGRTGLAELRREQQETMWQ
-258 QNPGRFAL
+258 QNPVKYA
-266 NTMLPAYFWN
+266 TEVMAPAYFWN
-276 GLTDG
+276 GIKDG
-281 LRSAESGAAGLAAG
+281 LRSAANGAAGLMAGAAG
-295 LIDPGSRADTPAMP
+295 RQGATQDPGIQIMLDAMDP
-309 GAGPSPEAARILEAA
+309 DAAARRRELMDEAARGAQETINDW
-324 GVSAPLGL
+324 VLG
-332 QNENTAAA
+332 N
-340 ARETALQTQ
+340 
-349 EKINR
+349 
-354 RVLERAEKSGQKAEA
+354 AEKSEQDAEA
-369 LNERFA
+369 LSEQFA
-375 GKEGTGADLARWIGA
+375 GKEGFAPNLARWVGA

-398 IAAGWLGGPAAS
+398 IAAGALGGPAAS

-422 YADALQDGATTEQA
+422 YADALKDGATTGQA
-436 VQAGLVG
+436 VTAGLVG

-452 AFGGIPL
+452 AFGGVPL
-459 VGEGVVPVE
+459 VGEGVVPVG
-468 DIVKRYVRSRAGR
+468 DIVKRYVRSRTGR

-492 EGAEEVMENYLKP
+492 EGAEEVLENYLKP

-514 EIEWPT
+514 EVEWPT
-520 LEEQL
+520 LAEQL

-533 ASLVTGSLMEDLPDQ
+533 ASLVTGTLMEDLPDQ
-548 YRAEQAGAAVRAGE
+548 HRAETDGAKVRAGE
-562 GGMEAVMRRA
+562 GGVDALMRRA
-572 REISDNGQTR
+572 REVYDNEQTR

-587 RRAAELLA
+587 RRAAELLPL
-595 RYDKGGADAINNAQL
+595 YEKGGADAITNAQL
-610 GELVL
+610 GELAQ
-615 EMQELDGGTP
+615 EMRQLDGGMP
-625 ASGAQA
+625 AAGAQA
-631 AQEAAQEAQA
+631 AQEAAQEPPA

-654 LQGQP
+654 LQGQQA
-659 GAALGTQSYP
+659 GAGTPPAAGGAVYP
-669 QAVSG
+669 QAVSR
-674 GAGAVSYDALAALP
+674 GA
-688 DMAATRIDTRLPEGA
+688 
-703 SRSGLVQQ
+703 
-711 GIANSGG
+711 
-718 KVVNRYTGQE
+718 
-728 MTLTASGLRHGIAKA
+728 
-743 YNIAQNGPYVLK
+743 
-755 AGEILQNAV
+755 
-764 KVNELEPRGTE
+764 
-775 TRSDIYLGY
+775 
-784 AVDENGAPHAVRFV
+784 
-798 VNLFPNGHRN
+798 
-808 ADLDQMEVYDGRLYA
+808 
-823 ERGKIIK
+823 
-830 AASEMQ
+830 
-836 PLSSGAAAGNPAL
+836 
-849 NHRQTAVEARTQP
+849 
-862 GAVPLMSARTHGVST
+862 
-877 AVGPALSEAAGAA
+877 
-890 SAIKITDLLGLVKG
+890 
-904 QMDGFLSEDVRARL
+904 
-918 GTQTRRSPEFGAAL
+918 
-932 RYDLGMGGGTPAL
+932 GGGTPAL

-954 GAIMDDAARQLAVQ
+954 GAIMDDAARQLAMQ
-968 SGRVSETELAAMDR
+968 SGRVSEAELAAMDR

-987 GLRMRY
+987 GVQMRY

-1123 LLDFIRGIKNSIAIR
+1123 LLDFIRGIKNSIAIQ

-1167 QRLSYIG
+1167 QRMSVQTDEDGQYVEIENDILEGVPEEQWVKTVRAAICEEDIDLGGRVVQTNRAGAREFTNGRYSRSLKFYRPDIYADKMRMADEIG
-1174 EHAQLRDG
+1174 NVVRTAEHYTEEGLNHTRRDDIKG
-1182 ERRALGIAQ
+1182 FERGTVRVKIGQKMYNAEVLLGIH
-1191 QMEQEGETA
+1191 
-1200 GDIRRQTGWFRG
+1200 
-1212 ADGRWR
+1212 ADGRTTLYDVVNISR
-1218 MEIDDSGAV
+1218 TQQNSGAISR
-1227 YQPEGARTLGQALEH
+1227 ARKGETS
-1242 PELYQRYPALTER
+1242 PA
-1255 PFSIDEKAR
+1255 
-1264 EQWKGGY
+1264 
-1271 SRKSQSIKLS
+1271 
-1281 PDADIGTLLHETQH
+1281 
-1295 AIQDIEGFAGG
+1295 
-1306 GNRLDGKGMA
+1306 
-1316 MLEAY
+1316 
-1321 PLAKELPAYQQLN
+1321 
-1334 TPEERFEFV
+1334 
-1343 RSFAATSSETN
+1343 
-1354 SFEHEWRKRYSELA
+1354 
-1368 GEVEANDVKNRAAY
+1368 
-1382 SNTRREGIPPKTDG
+1382 
-1396 IVIDRRALR
+1396 
-1405 SDMIDMFLEMGY
+1405 
-1417 NKKEV
+1417 
-1422 AWLLEGGSQ
+1422 
-1431 HGRLGEMAGTLEKIA
+1431 
-1446 KSGGIEAG
+1446 
-1454 GGTAA
+1454 
-1459 GGGRGSAQSS
+1459 
-1469 GTGGNIQAVDLD
+1469 TGGNAAVFT
-1481 GARLSGEDGRSA
+1481 SVPSA
-1493 GSQNANGDY
+1493 GQDVNMETDG
-1502 AGTRRHDLLG
+1502 
-1512 ESGSLQKDSLSV
+1512 QKDSLSV
-1524 PYRTQKGQTLREYLT
+1524 PYRTRKGQTLREYLT
-1539 GQYPGMIWPIA
+1539 EQYPGMIWPIA

-1558 NAQAA
+1558 NAQAGPQAAQAA
-1563 PAGPVEAVNAQEA
+1563 PAGPVEAANVQEA
-1576 QDATGAGSGLL
+1576 QDATGAGPDLL

-1638 IDPGKADELFNTAFE
+1638 IDPDKADALFQAAYE

-1754 AYYGDDAEDFKA
+1754 AYYGDDAGDFKA
-1766 WARDEFDRALEE
+1766 WAREEFDRALEE

-1784 KVRRLEADNARG
+1784 KVRRLEADNARA
-1796 AQPAQEPPPPMGY
+1796 AQPAQEPLPPMGY

-1845 LLAGGTSEDY
+1845 LLDGGTSEDY

-1871 QARKAVDDTK
+1871 RARKAVEDTK
-1881 RPVKAYNAKVKEQ
+1881 RPVKAYNAQIKEQ
-1894 RDARAMA
+1894 REARAMA

-1938 RMVEEFFAPVQVHE
+1938 RMVEEYFAPVQVHE

-2050 VEYRRGY
+2050 VEYRKGY

-2136 TGDIRNLRALAEAIR
+2136 TGDIRDLRALAEAIR
-2151 YKYGDEGIREQ
+2151 YKYGDEGIQEQ
-2162 IRRIRADEKLTESQ
+2162 IRRIRADENLTDSERDESMAKV
-2176 RDDQLAQMGV
+2176 DE

-2208 KKSRYDRAVEYAI
+2208 KKSNFDRWVERRLN
-2221 GRGIYRVMNKI
+2221 RGIYRVAQQL
-2232 ESKVGA
+2232 ESKVAA
-2238 NMVAV
+2238 NMVAF
-2243 NLGSW
+2243 NPGSW
-2248 LTNFLPVAQVA
+2248 LTNYLPVAQVA

-2277 WWHSD
+2277 LWHSD

-2358 DRSKGAM
+2358 DRSKGAL

-2372 NPLTRMLTMFQLEPN
+2372 NPLTRMFTMYQVEVN

-2411 LIGFVYS
+2411 LMGFVYS
-2418 YIFDDLFELL
+2418 YIYNDLYELL

-2440 FNEAVGDMT
+2440 FNEAMGDMT

-2472 FTTQPAGI
+2472 FVTQPAGV
-2480 AYTVANTAKNLAQE
+2480 AHTVANTAKNLAQE

-2510 AAFPDIGNAWGY
+2510 AALPDIGNAWGH

-2571 RGGYYKQGREGEQ
+2571 RGGYYKQGREGVQ

-2626 TAIIKELGMTP
+2626 TAIIKELGMSPT
-2637 AEGQQ
+2637 EGQQ
-2642 WLETFGGRADN
+2642 WMETFGGRADN

-2667 AAGLDERLARMA
+2667 AAELDERLARME
-2679 AAGADGVRPSKPD
+2679 AAGVDGVRPSKPD
-2692 RTLTVNGEDVE
+2692 RTLTVDGEDVE
-2703 LGAAAYRQYLET
+2703 LGAAAYKQYLET

-2740 TAYAK
+2740 TAYAR

-2759 ADVEPRAWVDAAR
+2759 VDAEPKPWVDVAR
-2772 EYAGAQGGEVNER
+2772 EYAGAEGGEINER
-2785 LANAILARAIISA
+2785 LANAILARVIISA